1 MTNFRSA
8 TDLTST
14 ARADLVAFCA
24 DNLKTDLDAQR
35 YADAMIADCTFDDDM
50 AHFEIR
56 ALHAK
61 SGNPATISFTGN
73 ELVWT
78 EFDEDGNQVG

>member
-8 TDLTST
+8 TDLTAA
-14 ARADLVAFCA
+14 ARNEMVAFCA
-24 DNLKTDLDAQR
+24 DHLKADFDAER
-35 YADAMIADCTFDDDM
+35 YADVMISDCTFDDDM

-56 ALHAK
+56 GFDAK
-61 SGNPATISFTGN
+61 SGNPATISFTGD